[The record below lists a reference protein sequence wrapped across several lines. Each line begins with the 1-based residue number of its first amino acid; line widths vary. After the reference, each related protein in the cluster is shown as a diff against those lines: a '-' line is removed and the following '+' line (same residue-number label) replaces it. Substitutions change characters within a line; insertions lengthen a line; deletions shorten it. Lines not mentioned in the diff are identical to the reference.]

1 MRASVV
7 GSRAHVGRRAP
18 HMPQDEFTARCA
30 VGAGSSAYALAA
42 TAQLRRFATV
52 LLGASRYG
60 FIDYAHHRH
69 KAQYSY
75 TSPNIAN
82 VYTSFTLYITVV
94 YKAPPASPGGAQ
106 LPRNISSPLRKNL
119 PPGRRCGR
127 RGRKCARAKV
137 ARASAA
143 GAEATSVHPDA
154 RAVTCAVEAQSMCFV
169 NCE

>member
-30 VGAGSSAYALAA
+30 VGAGSSAYALR
-42 TAQLRRFATV
+42 LSYGFATV

-94 YKAPPASPGGAQ
+94 YLSPTG
-106 LPRNISSPLRKNL
+106 
-119 PPGRRCGR
+119 
-127 RGRKCARAKV
+127 
-137 ARASAA
+137 
-143 GAEATSVHPDA
+143 
-154 RAVTCAVEAQSMCFV
+154 
-169 NCE
+169 